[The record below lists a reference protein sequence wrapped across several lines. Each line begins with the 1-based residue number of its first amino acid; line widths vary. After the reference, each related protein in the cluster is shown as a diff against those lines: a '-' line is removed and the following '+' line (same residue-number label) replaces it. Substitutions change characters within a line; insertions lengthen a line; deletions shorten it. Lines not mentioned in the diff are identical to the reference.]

1 MQSGADRHQ
10 EAIISAPSCFE
21 DKSRPRSPPPE
32 GTESLFPLRGEQAET
47 LFLRRRREQG

>member
-21 DKSRPRSPPPE
+21 DKSQPRRFNPPPE
-32 GTESLFPLRGEQAET
+32 GTESLSPLRGEQAET
-47 LFLRRRREQG
+47 LFTAA